1 MQLNSVTLVYFSPTR
16 TTKRVLEEIAAG
28 LDCDT
33 VTHVDLT
40 SPAVNGQA
48 LSIDRASL
56 ALIGAP
62 VYGGRL
68 PAVAVQRLRQVQGN
82 GALAVPVVLYGNRLF
97 EDALLELCDL
107 AAKQSFRPI
116 AGGAFIG
123 EHSYSTKSLP
133 LSPGRP
139 DEQDLEQ
146 ACDFGRQIREKLLAL
161 PPTGILPMLAIPG
174 DYPYREWRKRTD
186 ITPVTQTDICTRCG
200 ACVEVCPTSA
210 IAPDDVSQTD
220 PAACLL
226 CCACVRACPVG
237 ARTLDDPDI
246 QQTRE
251 WLASSCAERKEPEV
265 WL

>member
-1 MQLNSVTLVYFSPTR
+1 MQIDAVTLIYFSPTR
-16 TTKRVLEEIAAG
+16 TTKRILEEIAAG
-28 LDCDT
+28 LGCDT
-33 VTHVDLT
+33 VTHLDLT
-40 SPAVNGQA
+40 LPAVSGRKLTVQG
-48 LSIDRASL
+48 ASL

-68 PAVAVQRLRQVQGN
+68 PAVAVQRLRQVQGS

-107 AAKQSFRPI
+107 AAERGFRLA

-123 EHSYSTKSLP
+123 EHSYSVASLP

-139 DEQDLEQ
+139 DTQDLEQ
-146 ACDFGRQIREKLLAL
+146 AYDFGRQLHEKLVSLSSTRPLPALAV
-161 PPTGILPMLAIPG
+161 PG
-174 DYPYREWRKRTD
+174 NFPYRDWRKRID
-186 ITPVTQTDICTRCG
+186 IAPTTETARCTQCG
-200 ACVEVCPTSA
+200 ACVAVCPTAA
-210 IAPDDVSQTD
+210 IAPEDVSQTD

-237 ARTLDDPDI
+237 ARVVDDPDI

-251 WLASSCAERKEPEV
+251 WLASSCADRKEPEV